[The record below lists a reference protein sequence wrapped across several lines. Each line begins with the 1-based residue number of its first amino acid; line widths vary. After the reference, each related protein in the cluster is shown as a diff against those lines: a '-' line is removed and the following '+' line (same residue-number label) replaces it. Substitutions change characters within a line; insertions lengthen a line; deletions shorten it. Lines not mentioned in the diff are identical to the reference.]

1 MNYLCARGCPPLV
14 TVSPQVLQ
22 YLQAEQMD
30 ILVAGDSMMRQLYV
44 RLVHMMRGAH
54 RVLDYHIHTP
64 GSYSVCAEAD
74 RFRMSPVNG
83 NRSVESFK
91 KLDLDYL
98 EVWPSCSYA
107 CNTTAGAYLLCASAH
122 HLHTHEI
129 CELRSSVRLLVPWS
143 PTAASF
149 HWR

>member
-1 MNYLCARGCPPLV
+1 M
-14 TVSPQVLQ
+14 PQVLQ

-44 RLVHMMRGAH
+44 RLVHMMRGAR

-64 GSYSVCAEAD
+64 ASYSVCAEAD
-74 RFRMSPVNG
+74 RFRMSPVNA

-98 EVWPSCSYA
+98 EVWPAYSCTFRRS
-107 CNTTAGAYLLCASAH
+107 GQRLSV
-122 HLHTHEI
+122 LH
-129 CELRSSVRLLVPWS
+129 VRP
-143 PTAASF
+143 PTALHLALPVCRHAPRLAKAQFEIGSQQA
-149 HWR
+149 

>member
-1 MNYLCARGCPPLV
+1 MM
-14 TVSPQVLQ
+14 TVVSQVLQ

-44 RLVHMMRGAH
+44 RLVHMMRGAR

-64 GSYSVCAEAD
+64 AD
-74 RFRMSPVNG
+74 RFRMSPVNA

-98 EVWPSCSYA
+98 EVRPA
-107 CNTTAGAYLLCASAH
+107 CFCHLCEPAPVRPKCQP
-122 HLHTHEI
+122 TI
-129 CELRSSVRLLVPWS
+129 CNDCI
-143 PTAASF
+143 AK
-149 HWR
+149 

>member
-1 MNYLCARGCPPLV
+1 MLKTCSNSPAHRPPTSL
-14 TVSPQVLQ
+14 TVEPQVLQ
-22 YLQAEQMD
+22 FLQAEQMD

-44 RLVHMMRGAH
+44 RLVHMMRGAR

-74 RFRMSPVNG
+74 RFRMSPVNA

-98 EVWPSCSYA
+98 EVRSACYYVVNQRLSDTNVSPPSAMASPASLFCSS
-107 CNTTAGAYLLCASAH
+107 NFTAPY
-122 HLHTHEI
+122 
-129 CELRSSVRLLVPWS
+129 
-143 PTAASF
+143 
-149 HWR
+149 